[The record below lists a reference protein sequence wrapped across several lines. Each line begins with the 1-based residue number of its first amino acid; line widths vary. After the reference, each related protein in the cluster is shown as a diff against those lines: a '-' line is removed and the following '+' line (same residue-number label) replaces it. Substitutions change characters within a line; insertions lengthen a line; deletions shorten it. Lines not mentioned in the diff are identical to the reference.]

1 VLEPWKVLTL
11 INLSSWAILK
21 KNVKVEKPTFMLI
34 GKLRG
39 EKKLSKI
46 VAVHSYKGGTGK
58 TLMSVNL
65 AATFAKHGK
74 KVCLFDLDF
83 RAPSLFAIL
92 KVENTEFWLNDYLN
106 GKCEITKTLIDLSS
120 RLGGR
125 DNFYA
130 SLANPTTE
138 AIREMSAKDR
148 KWEMRAL
155 GRLLSL
161 RNVLL
166 NDQHF
171 DYLVFDTSPG
181 LQYSSINAIVTADFV
196 VVATTGDRSDVDGTR
211 RMLREL
217 YNLFE
222 KKTGLVMNKVL
233 DPTSKSRLDELS
245 VKVKDVYQVPMLG
258 LVPCFCEVLRA
269 EGNLIFVQDRSS
281 HPFTKILDEM
291 ARKIENNQV
300 N

>member
-1 VLEPWKVLTL
+1 
-11 INLSSWAILK
+11 
-21 KNVKVEKPTFMLI
+21 VK
-34 GKLRG
+34 GKM
-39 EKKLSKI
+39 SKI

-58 TLMSVNL
+58 TLLSVNL
-65 AATFAKHGK
+65 AATFAKLGK

-92 KVENTEFWLNDYLN
+92 KVEDKRECWLNDYLN
-106 GKCEITKTLIDLSS
+106 GACEINRVLVDLSS
-120 RLGGR
+120 RIPGNGK
-125 DNFYA
+125 FFA
-130 SLANPTTE
+130 ALANPSTE
-138 AIREMSAKDR
+138 AIRDMSAKDR

-161 RNVLL
+161 RNTLL
-166 NDQHF
+166 NNQTF

-181 LQYSSINAIVTADFV
+181 LQYSSINAIVAADFV

-222 KKTGLVMNKVL
+222 KKTGLVINKVL
-233 DPTSKSRLDELS
+233 DATSKSRRDEMDS
-245 VKVKDVYQVPMLG
+245 RVKNVYQVPMLG
-258 LVPCFCEVLRA
+258 LVPCFCDILRA
-269 EGNLIFVQDRSS
+269 EGGLIFAQDKPN
-281 HPFTKILDEM
+281 HPFTGILEDMAKKIDANE
-291 ARKIENNQV
+291 V